1 MTSSPE
7 LVLHV
12 WPSRWDL
19 PTFTAECLASVI
31 YLQLAIPGEF
41 VVEESINPDLSP
53 NGQLPYLSHGE
64 VYIASYSSIVKY
76 VSGLHKPT
84 ATRDQDQNE
93 DDSDNQMPSLS
104 DLSAHLNRVQQSQQ
118 VAWLE
123 YVFSNL
129 GDLVACSVFTLRHNY
144 YESSRKSLAELFPV
158 PQRYYIPDRLRESY
172 RTRLEAAGL
181 WSISAEEA
189 EEEKREKKA
198 QRGTS
203 LAHDSVIQEAF
214 GREKVL
220 DKARTSLDLLNSLLG
235 NKHFFFGEKISTIDV
250 SVAAHILL
258 LTEPQLPN
266 TLLRDLVVE
275 SYPTLYKHAKFL
287 FSFSLPAS
295 DSAMEHLFT
304 GTTLYA
310 NKSDSIIF
318 PSIKPLPRRR
328 PTNRNSGKQRSE
340 KSEEEKEFDRMRW
353 AWLGMSVLGV
363 FTWMWYM
370 GIRIELR
377 PKGGGD
383 EDDEDDEEE
392 EEPESEEE
400 SDEEGEE

>member
-1 MTSSPE
+1 M
-7 LVLHV
+7 
-12 WPSRWDL
+12 
-19 PTFTAECLASVI
+19 
-31 YLQLAIPGEF
+31 
-41 VVEESINPDLSP
+41 
-53 NGQLPYLSHGE
+53 
-64 VYIASYSSIVKY
+64 
-76 VSGLHKPT
+76 
-84 ATRDQDQNE
+84 
-93 DDSDNQMPSLS
+93 
-104 DLSAHLNRVQQSQQ
+104 
-118 VAWLE
+118 
-123 YVFSNL
+123 
-129 GDLVACSVFTLRHNY
+129 
-144 YESSRKSLAELFPV
+144 
-158 PQRYYIPDRLRESY
+158 
-172 RTRLEAAGL
+172 
-181 WSISAEEA
+181 
-189 EEEKREKKA
+189 
-198 QRGTS
+198 
-203 LAHDSVIQEAF
+203 
-214 GREKVL
+214 

-235 NKHFFFGEKISTIDV
+235 NKHFFFGEKISSIDV

-275 SYPTLYKHAKFL
+275 SYPALYKHAKFL

-295 DSAMEHLFT
+295 DSAMEQSLSLSSSFDFIDAH
-304 GTTLYA
+304 
-310 NKSDSIIF
+310 NE
-318 PSIKPLPRRR
+318 LPRNSSVHLPYSPVSLRVRPSTPTNLTQLFFPLLNPSPRKR

-392 EEPESEEE
+392 EEEEPESEEE